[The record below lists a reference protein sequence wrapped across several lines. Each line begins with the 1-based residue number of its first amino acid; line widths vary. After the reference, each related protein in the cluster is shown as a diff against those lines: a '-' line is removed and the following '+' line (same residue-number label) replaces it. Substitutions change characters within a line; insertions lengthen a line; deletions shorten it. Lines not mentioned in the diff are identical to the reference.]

1 MKTKRFKII
10 DFSSISMFKYF
21 TALNPTLITKEIMFN
36 DYRDKYNNKKLKF
49 NNPKKL
55 MCQ

>member
-1 MKTKRFKII
+1 
-10 DFSSISMFKYF
+10 MFKYF

-36 DYRDKYNNKKLKF
+36 DYKDKYNNRKLKF